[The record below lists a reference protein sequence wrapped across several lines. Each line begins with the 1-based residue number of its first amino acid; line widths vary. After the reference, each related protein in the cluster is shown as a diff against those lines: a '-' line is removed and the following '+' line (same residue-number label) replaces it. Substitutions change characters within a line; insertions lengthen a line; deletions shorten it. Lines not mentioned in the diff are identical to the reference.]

1 MSAPKFHNLH
11 ARVGH
16 VWDTDKTDGSE
27 VIVAEV
33 DPHGF
38 MGNLATRQ
46 EVAELLASAPRLQK
60 DNEMLRSA
68 IHSILFQV
76 IQGAVL
82 ERDACIAE
90 ARRAYRETAPE
101 VVA

>member
-1 MSAPKFHNLH
+1 MKVPKFHNLH

-16 VWDTDKTDGSE
+16 IWDTDKTDGSE

-46 EVAELLASAPRLQK
+46 EVAEFLASAPRLQK
-60 DNEMLRSA
+60 EHAKLRSA

-76 IQGAVL
+76 LQGPVF
-82 ERDACIAE
+82 ERDACITE
-90 ARRAYRETAPE
+90 ARTAYKESAPE
-101 VVA
+101 VAP